1 VTFSALMFGGDGNQV
16 ILATNGATWTVPAG
30 VTEALFLLAGNGGGG
45 GASGGGA
52 GGGGGGSGG
61 AVQQVIAVT
70 PGDVFTYTRSGSNA
84 SISCTTGAAGVMTCT
99 DGTAGGDSPTNFGGP
114 QGAVT
119 VQSGRFSGSTVLTS
133 TDGLGGLVPDGGVGG
148 TISGGRSVLFNTPP
162 QYGRGANGA
171 NAPGGTT
178 PPGVQGT
185 HGCFIRFGG
194 VL

>member
-1 VTFSALMFGGDGNQV
+1 MFGGNGNQV
-16 ILATNGATWTVPAG
+16 ILTTNGATWTVPTG
-30 VTEALFLLAGNGGGG
+30 VTEALFLLSGNGGGG
-45 GASGGGA
+45 GAADGVA
-52 GGGGGGSGG
+52 GGGGGGSAG
-61 AVQQVIAVT
+61 AVQQVISLTA
-70 PGDVFTYTRSGSNA
+70 GEVFTYTRSGSTA
-84 SISCTTGAAGVMTCT
+84 TITCTTGAAGVMTCT
-99 DGTAGGDSPTNFGGP
+99 DGTAGGDTPSNFGGP
-114 QGAVT
+114 RGSVT
-119 VQSGRFSGSTVLTS
+119 VRTGRFASATVLTS

-178 PPGVQGT
+178 PPGAQGA